1 MLHSFHLI
9 SLHSLGYHS
18 PSAIPH
24 TTALLIVLAHF
35 PPELLLVL
43 TLLDRLALPEAG
55 VVDEGPLGLVPD
67 HVPEE
72 VVDLAP
78 AEARPGHYDVAAGEV
93 AGELAEG
100 PVAAM

>member
-24 TTALLIVLAHF
+24 TTALVIVLAHLPTKF
-35 PPELLLVL
+35 FLVL
-43 TLLDRLALPEAG
+43 ARLDRLAVLEAG
-55 VVDEGPLGLVPD
+55 VVQEGPLGLVPD